1 LNFADD
7 HFNLLRRISPGR
19 GFLPIQAPVVDHT
32 GIDGKFD
39 FHLDVETPPQSPSD
53 PGDNAENISDAMQH
67 QLGLKLNRVKIPL
80 EVLVID
86 HANREPAAN

>member
-1 LNFADD
+1 
-7 HFNLLRRISPGR
+7 
-19 GFLPIQAPVVDHT
+19 
-32 GIDGKFD
+32 
-39 FHLDVETPPQSPSD
+39 
-53 PGDNAENISDAMQH
+53 MQN